1 MTTTG
6 SLSTLLERSEAQR
19 DAVLA
24 ALQRA
29 DDLRRR
35 HQAQLQQIDAYRA
48 QHHQRW
54 SAQFGRTHGGT
65 EIVQCYRDFTLRL
78 DEAMQQQQ
86 AQVDAAGAQCAR
98 LRDQLVAAELR
109 VASVGKLIQR
119 RQAEVRH
126 ASARREQRQSD
137 ESAQRARWRSTDAA
151 PLMS

>member
-1 MTTTG
+1 MTPPG
-6 SLSTLLERSEAQR
+6 SLSTLLERAEAER

-35 HQAQLQQIDAYRA
+35 HQAQLQQIESYRA

-65 EIVQCYRDFTLRL
+65 EIVQCYRDFTQRL
-78 DEAMQQQQ
+78 DEALQQQQ
-86 AQVDAAGAQCAR
+86 AQVGAAEAQCLR
-98 LRDQLVAAELR
+98 LREQLVAAELR

-119 RQAEVRH
+119 RQAELLH
-126 ASARREQRQSD
+126 KMARREQRQSD
-137 ESAQRARWRSTDAA
+137 EAAQRARWRSTDAA